1 MQGMPPAFSKPI
13 GSQSAYRRETPRGY
27 RTPRGETPR
36 HTPRGGTPRSSNP
49 HSRRDDDEPETRD
62 RHIDDAY
69 ASPREVVEIN
79 AKSFIEALI
88 HVLRYRGGIKTRRDH
103 SEVGEDYSFYKA
115 SAHFTYIFRHS
126 LLRHED
132 GSLSLNEIFNHSG
145 SIRKIKFCSHKNS
158 DPRLTQV
165 DKGRIK
171 PSMKNKID
179 SIRFLQGWHPSYK
192 SSYNRV

>member
-1 MQGMPPAFSKPI
+1 MKGMPPSLNKPL

-49 HSRRDDDEPETRD
+49 FSRKDDDEPETRD
-62 RHIDDAY
+62 RLMDDAY
-69 ASPREVVEIN
+69 AAPRSILEIN

-88 HVLRYRGGIKTRRDH
+88 HVLRYRGGIKIRRDH

-115 SAHFTYIFRHS
+115 SSHFSYAFRHS
-126 LLRHED
+126 LLRHDD
-132 GSLSLNEIFNHSG
+132 GSLSLNEIFNHVG

-158 DPRLTQV
+158 
-165 DKGRIK
+165 GRR
-171 PSMKNKID
+171 P
-179 SIRFLQGWHPSYK
+179 H
-192 SSYNRV
+192 